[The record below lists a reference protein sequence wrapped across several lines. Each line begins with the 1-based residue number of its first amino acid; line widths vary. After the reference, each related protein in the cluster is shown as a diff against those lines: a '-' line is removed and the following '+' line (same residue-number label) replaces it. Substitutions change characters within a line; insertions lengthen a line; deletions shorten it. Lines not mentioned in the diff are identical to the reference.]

1 MGRVRQERWYD
12 LIMKLK
18 NVDSILMALEAFKQ
32 GNNMATLNV
41 GGSKASDQNRGS
53 VKEGVQGGDHSSN
66 SGELLM
72 SICAKVMALGV
83 DSRSND
89 KTLRRQNSD
98 DSFLAEQVRRR
109 ERNISGGFNF

>member
-1 MGRVRQERWYD
+1 
-12 LIMKLK
+12 
-18 NVDSILMALEAFKQ
+18 MALEAFKQ

-72 SICAKVMALGV
+72 SICTKVALGV
-83 DSRSND
+83 DNRSNY
-89 KTLRRQNSD
+89 KTLRRQNCD